1 LSHPKHGAPKSSYES
16 TDIVIVL
23 QNDSSADIKNDIMTI
38 VTRVSRTKKGTK
50 SLKTTIP
57 ESISEFMEIS
67 DKDEIQ
73 WKMHL
78 QNNIR
83 LAIVQKKAG

>member
-1 LSHPKHGAPKSSYES
+1 MA
-16 TDIVIVL
+16 VI
-23 QNDSSADIKNDIMTI
+23 
-38 VTRVSRTKKGTK
+38 TRVSRAKKGTK

-67 DKDEIQ
+67 EKDELE
-73 WKMHL
+73 WKMHV

-83 LAIVQKKAG
+83 MAIV

>member
-1 LSHPKHGAPKSSYES
+1 
-16 TDIVIVL
+16 
-23 QNDSSADIKNDIMTI
+23 MTI
-38 VTRVSRTKKGTK
+38 ITRVSRAKKGTK

-67 DKDEIQ
+67 DKDELE
-73 WKMHL
+73 WKMHV

-83 LAIVQKKAG
+83 MAIVQKKAGVDSVEQARHAMKLKRKRMEYEH

>member
-1 LSHPKHGAPKSSYES
+1 MA
-16 TDIVIVL
+16 VI
-23 QNDSSADIKNDIMTI
+23 
-38 VTRVSRTKKGTK
+38 TRVSRAKKGTK

-67 DKDEIQ
+67 EKDELE
-73 WKMHL
+73 WKMHV

-83 LAIVQKKAG
+83 LAIVQKKTATVDSV

>member
-1 LSHPKHGAPKSSYES
+1 MA
-16 TDIVIVL
+16 II
-23 QNDSSADIKNDIMTI
+23 
-38 VTRVSRTKKGTK
+38 TRVSRAKKGTK

-67 DKDEIQ
+67 DKDELE
-73 WKMHL
+73 WKMHV

-83 LAIVQKKAG
+83 FAIVQKKAGVDSV